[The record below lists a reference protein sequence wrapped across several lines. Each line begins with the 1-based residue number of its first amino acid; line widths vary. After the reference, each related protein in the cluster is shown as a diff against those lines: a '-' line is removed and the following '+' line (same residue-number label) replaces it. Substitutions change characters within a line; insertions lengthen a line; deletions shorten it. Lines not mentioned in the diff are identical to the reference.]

1 MGDNVQFI
9 GNQAEGD
16 GGGVY
21 CSNFINGNTVPLTL
35 TINNEVKFTNNTAG
49 GYGGGFYYMGTF
61 NGDSVSLS
69 GGAEFAQNS
78 AVKAGGRSIYD
89 IPGRK
94 LG

>member
-1 MGDNVQFI
+1 METFTLGDNVQFT

-49 GYGGGFYYMGTF
+49 GYGGG
-61 NGDSVSLS
+61 L
-69 GGAEFAQNS
+69 
-78 AVKAGGRSIYD
+78 
-89 IPGRK
+89 
-94 LG
+94 